1 MNTITMTEINELA
14 RQTGNTSM
22 AVLTDLIERGYQLV
36 EKPPAPR
43 GNPLTSSKDALAQWK
58 ASKQKARDELY
69 KADPLIRQLTD
80 LDTAYNS
87 SAQQAKQSIV
97 QRDAFGN
104 ITGTTKSVL
113 TGATQKEQA
122 ELMAAI
128 RAMYNQGE

>member
-36 EKPPAPR
+36 EEPPAPR
-43 GNPLTSSKDALAQWK
+43 QWK
-58 ASKQKARDELY
+58 ASKQKVRDELY
-69 KADPLIRQLTD
+69 KADPLVRQLTD